1 MDVRQANFL
10 RQLDENRNKS
20 YFARISILD
29 MDENPIQSIE
39 GRVLPGSSIS
49 IVGNSSVRRTCNISL
64 VADKEENDLTD
75 IDNLLSINK
84 KIKIFVAMEKD
95 LDYINDIIY
104 INNSNELPYIG
115 DFGKVYI
122 NRSDLSCQYWDG
134 QKYISIKSI
143 YDYDK
148 NIIWFPMGVF
158 VISQPTITNDANS
171 YNISLTCKDKMALL
185 NGELGGNLPTSVT
198 FHEYDQTVGNLD
210 VFYNKP
216 GTPKTIGELV
226 ENPNEYN
233 VYTYK
238 YSYGDA
244 SWTKKYRWT
253 KKYGWQELSI
263 EQEENEEEKESE
275 NKEED
280 KSFKAGTIVPVPNL
294 IYDIIQTAVANYGH
308 ESLAKIIINDVP
320 REIKQI
326 VRYVGNTSLYYNT
339 ATSQYTL
346 DEENITGEGT
356 WKAFQYNDDVGY
368 VYTNFIYPGELVTNI
383 GDNVCT
389 VLDKIINTL
398 GNYEYFYDIDGNF
411 IFQEKRNYLNNS
423 YNPLKNQYNA
433 KPYYIDNNKEGV
445 NGEPSIQ
452 MSENDLKL
460 IGKENYK
467 IDIYG
472 DQKSVY
478 TFNEGNGLI
487 ISYNNTPDYT
497 NIKNDYHI
505 WGKNPNSSNVI
516 HYHIAIKD
524 IPQKTV
530 WNTETEKYTYP
541 PHQVVFVKDSKT
553 QRYTGQIR
561 MLKKDDYAYTGQAA
575 SANEASV
582 TLINKTV
589 NNQNVFTYDSSSQT
603 LTINKTLNDE
613 GYTDGIMVSNIT
625 SGSAVTESEKKQLGI
640 SLGVDLHNYIAS
652 DWRAELYLQGLEA
665 IKEGK
670 RPDIYQQELLDLFD
684 IIYEW
689 GYYDESTGDWVYE
702 GRFKT
707 DTVYR
712 PNDLVYWIDFLEPV
726 DNFYGISVD
735 DIKPKLYSCQ
745 DDKTVK
751 IYSDEVPNC
760 VILDQDMDK
769 EYQEEVRNKCDEEG
783 QPHAVVENNL
793 YNVLAEGV
801 VGNSAQEIARNLL
814 YQYTTYNEVISL
826 QSVPIYYLDINTRI
840 TVEDKRSGI
849 NGDYIINSISI
860 PLSPTSVMSISAS
873 KALNRI

>member
-10 RQLDENRNKS
+10 RQLDENKNKS
-20 YFARISILD
+20 YFARISVLD

-49 IVGNSSVRRTCNISL
+49 ITGTSNVRRTCNISL
-64 VADKEENDLTD
+64 IADKEENDLTD
-75 IDNLLSINK
+75 INNLLSINK
-84 KIKIFVAMEKD
+84 KIKIFVAIEKD
-95 LDYINDIIY
+95 LDYVNDIIY
-104 INNSNELPYIG
+104 IDNELPTIG

-122 NRSDLSCQYWDG
+122 KRTDLSCQYWDG
-134 QKYISIKSI
+134 NKYISIKSI
-143 YDYDK
+143 YDYNK
-148 NIIWFPMGVF
+148 NIIWFPMGIF
-158 VISQPTITNDANS
+158 VISQPTITNDANN
-171 YNISLTCKDKMALL
+171 YNISLACKDKMALL

-198 FHEYDQTVGNLD
+198 FHEYDQTIGNLD

-216 GTPKTIGELV
+216 GVPKGIGELV
-226 ENPNEYN
+226 PNPNEYN

-238 YSYGDA
+238 YAYGA
-244 SWTKKYRWT
+244 NSWTKKYRWT
-253 KKYGWQELSI
+253 KKYGWQDI
-263 EQEENEEEKESE
+263 TPKEG
-275 NKEED
+275 EED
-280 KSFKAGTIVPVPNL
+280 SSFKAGNIVPIPNL

-326 VRYVGNTSLYYNT
+326 VRYIGNTSLYYNT

-346 DEENITGEGT
+346 DENNITNGNT

-368 VYTNFIYPGELVTNI
+368 VYTDFIYPGELITNI

-423 YNPLKNQYNA
+423 YNPLKVQYNA

-452 MSENDLKL
+452 MEENDLKL

-487 ISYNNTPDYT
+487 VSYSNTPDYT

-505 WGKNPNSSNVI
+505 WGKNPNNSNVI

-530 WNTETEKYTYP
+530 WNTETQKYEYP
-541 PHQVVFVKDSKT
+541 HHEVIFIKDPKT
-553 QRYTGQIR
+553 QRFTGQIR
-561 MLKKDDYAYTGQAA
+561 MPKKDDYVYNGQTA
-575 SANEASV
+575 STAENSV
-582 TLINKTV
+582 TLINKTFD
-589 NNQNVFTYDSSSQT
+589 NKNVFTYDSATQT
-603 LTINKTLNDE
+603 LTIDKTLKDG
-613 GYTDGIMVSNIT
+613 GYTDGIIVSNIT
-625 SGSAVTESEKKQLGI
+625 NGSSISEAEKKQLGI
-640 SLGVDLHNYIAS
+640 SLGVDLRNYIAS

-684 IIYEW
+684 LIYEW
-689 GYYDESTGDWVYE
+689 GYYDERTKKWKYE

-707 DTVYR
+707 NTVYR
-712 PNDLVYWIDFLEPV
+712 PNDLLYWLDFLEPV
-726 DNFYGISVD
+726 DNFYGMSVD

-760 VILDQDMDK
+760 IIIDRDMDDDYQK
-769 EYQEEVRNKCDEEG
+769 EIRDKCDEEG
-783 QPHAVVENNL
+783 QPRSVVEGNL
-793 YNVLAEGV
+793 YSLLAEGV
-801 VGNSAQEIARNLL
+801 VGNSAQEIARSLL
-814 YQYTTYNEVISL
+814 YQYTTYNEVIAL
-826 QSVPIYYLDINTRI
+826 QSMPIYYLDVNTRI
-840 TVEDKRSGI
+840 TVEDKHSGI

-860 PLSPTSVMSISAS
+860 PLSPTSTMSISAS